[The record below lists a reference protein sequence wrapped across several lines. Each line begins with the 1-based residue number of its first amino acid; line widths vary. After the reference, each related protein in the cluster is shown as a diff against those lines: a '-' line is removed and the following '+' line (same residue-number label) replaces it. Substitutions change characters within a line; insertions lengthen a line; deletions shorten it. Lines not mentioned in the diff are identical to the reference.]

1 MESTG
6 VPGRIHISGFT
17 ACYLEE
23 RKGALPVELEEG
35 EIKPEVE
42 DQKARPIQDYEKLLE
57 DLAERYKESHT
68 NANANTNPEQMSH
81 FNKIFKKLNWLHI
94 IDNLMSHK

>member
-35 EIKPEVE
+35 E
-42 DQKARPIQDYEKLLE
+42 
-57 DLAERYKESHT
+57 
-68 NANANTNPEQMSH
+68 NPPM
-81 FNKIFKKLNWLHI
+81 
-94 IDNLMSHK
+94 DPAMM